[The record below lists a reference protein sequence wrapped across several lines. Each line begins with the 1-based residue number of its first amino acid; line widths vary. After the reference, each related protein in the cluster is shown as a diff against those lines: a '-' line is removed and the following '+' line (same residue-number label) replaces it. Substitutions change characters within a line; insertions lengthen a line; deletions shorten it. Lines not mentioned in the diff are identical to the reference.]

1 MTEQSKDEGVISVLM
16 ERFETQRL
24 PRILEMKESVDK
36 GELLSDRDLDFLQE
50 VLADA
55 KNAKSLVDRNP
66 KYQPLVGQ
74 IMSLYNAI
82 TKQALENEKGA
93 S

>member
-50 VLADA
+50 VFADA
-55 KNAKSLVDRNP
+55 NKTKPLLDRHP
-66 KYQPLVGQ
+66 EYQPLVSQ
-74 IMSLYNAI
+74 MMSLYSAI

-93 S
+93 